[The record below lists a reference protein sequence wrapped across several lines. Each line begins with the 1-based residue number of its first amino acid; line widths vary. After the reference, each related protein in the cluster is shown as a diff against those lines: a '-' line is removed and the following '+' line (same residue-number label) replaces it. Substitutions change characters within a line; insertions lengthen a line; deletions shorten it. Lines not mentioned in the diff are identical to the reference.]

1 MDKEV
6 VVHIHSGLLQIFLQ
20 CAFDRFVHANSQLE
34 RFFFSFLS
42 FFNQMVIISS
52 SLVSVCGTTMFSNAE
67 TSCLALF
74 LMFSRHSKYAILGQ
88 RSKSDE
94 KRNQSLGQSPTKSW
108 NTGCMFML
116 STQVK
121 GMSRVLSLWLFWVG
135 QAYGERKRLL
145 HIKCNHFSY
154 SFWWSCSWICT
165 YLRYCDFL
173 TGFWRFHKDF
183 LDLHC

>member
-1 MDKEV
+1 MFIAALFTVARTWRQPRYSLKDEWIRKLWNIYTV
-6 VVHIHSGLLQIFLQ
+6 DYYKFFLQ

-52 SLVSVCGTTMFSNAE
+52 SLVSVCGTIMFSNAE

-88 RSKSDE
+88 RSKSNK
-94 KRNQSLGQSPTKSW
+94 KRNQSLGQSPTKSL

-116 STQVK
+116 
-121 GMSRVLSLWLFWVG
+121 FH
-135 QAYGERKRLL
+135 AF
-145 HIKCNHFSY
+145 H
-154 SFWWSCSWICT
+154 T
-165 YLRYCDFL
+165 Y
-173 TGFWRFHKDF
+173 K
-183 LDLHC
+183 